1 MSLLESS
8 PPPPAAEAT
17 PAPAGPRPHA
27 GPAAEATSSPAD
39 LVVDRLPEGDAAA
52 AAAWDAFVAGAAGS
66 SFCHLAAWRD
76 VIRSSL
82 GLEGLYLRARRTD
95 GRLAGVLPLV
105 RIRSRLFGHSL
116 ISVPYLNE
124 GGPLGAP
131 AAQRALLERAEEEA
145 RATGAGLLELRA
157 RQPLPETPGLGAARR
172 KITVLLDLPPTAEEL
187 FAKRFTT
194 KLRTKIRRAQ
204 KEGMEVRFGPELEGA
219 FYHVLAHKLRDLGT
233 PVHPRA
239 FFQAILRH
247 FPDRVQYSAVYAGD
261 TLVAAGCG
269 FFWKGEFEITWS
281 GALKEYMRLNP
292 NMVLYWALMEEA
304 IRRGATVFNF
314 GRCTP
319 GGGTHEFKR
328 QWGSCDVELPW
339 RQWPDG
345 GATAPS
351 GDGAGL
357 RLATDAWKRL
367 PIAVANRLGPVLAR
381 RIPTY

>member
-8 PPPPAAEAT
+8 PPPAAEAT
-17 PAPAGPRPHA
+17 PTSPGFGVATPE
-27 GPAAEATSSPAD
+27 AEATSSSAD
-39 LVVDRLPEGDAAA
+39 LVVDRLPAGDAAA
-52 AAAWDAFVAGAAGS
+52 AAAWDAFVAAAPGS
-66 SFCHLAAWRD
+66 SFCHLAGWRD

-82 GLEGLYLRARRTD
+82 RLETVYLRARQPD
-95 GRLAGVLPLV
+95 GALAGVLPLV

-131 AAQRALLERAEEEA
+131 AAQRALLQHATAEA
-145 RATGAGLLELRA
+145 QATRAGLLELRA

-187 FAKRFTT
+187 FARRFTT

-204 KEGMEVRFGPELEGA
+204 KEGMEVRFGPQLEGA

-239 FFQAILRH
+239 FFQGIARH
-247 FPDRVQYSAVYAGD
+247 FPDRVQFSAVYAGD
-261 TLVAAGCG
+261 VVVAAGCG
-269 FFWKGEFEITWS
+269 FFWNGEYEITWS
-281 GALKEYMRLNP
+281 GALRQYMRLNP

-304 IRRGATVFNF
+304 IRRGATVFSF

-328 QWGSCDVELPW
+328 QWGSRDVELPW

-345 GATAPS
+345 GPTAPS
-351 GDGAGL
+351 GEGAGL

-367 PIAVANRLGPVLAR
+367 PLGVANRLGPVLAR